1 MEQQKD
7 VFEEIAAFNQ
17 RYLRLVRR
25 WLCEDAERARTVLG
39 ISRELAIRLAAM
51 TPTQLEQLADS
62 GELVCR
68 LRADAI
74 PGRA

>member
-39 ISRELAIRLAAM
+39 ISGELAIRLAAM

-62 GELVCR
+62 GELVYR
-68 LRADAI
+68 LRADAM